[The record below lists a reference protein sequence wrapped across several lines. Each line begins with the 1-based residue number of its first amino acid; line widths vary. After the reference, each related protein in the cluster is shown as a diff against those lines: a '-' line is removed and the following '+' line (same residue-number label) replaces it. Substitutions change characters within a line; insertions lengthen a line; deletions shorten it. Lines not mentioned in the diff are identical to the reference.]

1 MISPRGG
8 PLLQDEDVDAPDE
21 SDPNRRRRLTEA
33 AAGALAAMRAGED
46 DGALDRVAAAV
57 HSAPDSH
64 VDALELMLL
73 LFHECSAMV
82 AALGAGGTAPV
93 KMQVYDDDGHEVP
106 IDEADPPVRTAVRTL
121 LAEVHGDT
129 DAAKAQIEIALE
141 NAAPGEMAL
150 LMVQALR
157 WTLRLSDE
165 CVNRGLP
172 VPSWIREP
180 S

>member
-1 MISPRGG
+1 
-8 PLLQDEDVDAPDE
+8 
-21 SDPNRRRRLTEA
+21 
-33 AAGALAAMRAGED
+33 MRAGED
-46 DGALDRVAAAV
+46 DGALDRVADAV
-57 HSAPDSH
+57 QSAPDSH
-64 VDALELMLL
+64 VDARELMLL

-82 AALGAGGTAPV
+82 AALGSGGTTPV
-93 KMQVYDDDGHEVP
+93 KMQVYDDDGQEVP

-129 DAAKAQIEIALE
+129 DSAKAQIEIALV
-141 NAAPGEMAL
+141 NAAPEEMAL

-172 VPSWIREP
+172 IPTWVREVP
-180 S
+180 

>member
-1 MISPRGG
+1 M
-8 PLLQDEDVDAPDE
+8 DD
-21 SDPNRRRRLTEA
+21 SDPARRKRLTEA

-57 HSAPDSH
+57 RATPDSH
-64 VDALELMLL
+64 ADASELMLL

-82 AALGAGGTAPV
+82 SALGSGGTTPV

-121 LAEVHGDT
+121 LAQVHGDT
-129 DAAKAQIEIALE
+129 DGAKAQIDIALT
-141 NAAPGEMAL
+141 NAAPEEMAT

-157 WTLRLSDE
+157 WTLRLSEE
-165 CVNRGLP
+165 CLNRALP
-172 VPSWIREP
+172 IPTWLHEA
-180 S
+180 